1 MNNLLYNK
9 KTQYILQMLSV
20 IAIIILIISSIHKI
34 SLFMLLGEKKQ
45 LIYIT
50 INFLV
55 AIIFFFVIFFPKK
68 YDLIAIACII
78 YFVEIFLN
86 EPDNSMGTLMFV
98 LAMIIFYI
106 RGFFIRHAKVK
117 IVLFSFFFLALL
129 CSRLRFGIHIF
140 CGDFINIIG
149 YTFVF
154 LLGIFFIC
162 GYMSRNTGDEK
173 ILNVAKFPGLKE
185 SDAEMLRR
193 VLDNQQYKV
202 IAIDL
207 KRKEGSVRNRLNRV
221 YDILGV
227 GDRVGFITSYKGFEV
242 SYVPDP
248 ESAMNEESDEMESP
262 EAESSVLLS

>member
-1 MNNLLYNK
+1 MIFALYI
-9 KTQYILQMLSV
+9 YIVEPENTMG
-20 IAIIILIISSIHKI
+20 ILM
-34 SLFMLLGEKKQ
+34 FLLG
-45 LIYIT
+45 I
-50 INFLV
+50 
-55 AIIFFFVIFFPKK
+55 VIL
-68 YDLIAIACII
+68 Y
-78 YFVEIFLN
+78 V
-86 EPDNSMGTLMFV
+86 
-98 LAMIIFYI
+98 
-106 RGFFIRHAKVK
+106 RGFFMQKTKAKIIFLVCLWIGLQCMAIRFGTK
-117 IVLFSFFFLALL
+117 IFLAAL
-129 CSRLRFGIHIF
+129 ID
-140 CGDFINIIG
+140 DFA
-149 YTFVF
+149 YAFVF
-154 LLGIFFIC
+154 MLGIFFI
-162 GYMSRNTGDEK
+162 YAFINKSMADEK

-207 KRKEGSVRNRLNRV
+207 KLKEGSVRNRLNRV